1 MNAWLSTWFKAAR
14 APFLVVSFLP
24 ALLGGIVAV
33 SNGPIHM
40 GVFIAAVIGIVMAHS
55 AADFIDDYFDYKK
68 GNLGNKVQQFH
79 DSPLI
84 DQRVTLN
91 QVLIATAICLVIAG
105 AAGIYV
111 LMQAGAVVL
120 LLVAVGA
127 FIVFFY
133 TSPPLMLNYRGLG
146 ETMLFLAFG
155 PMIVVGVDMVL
166 TGRFGWEA
174 LLLSIVPGVFT
185 MNVGVVSNTFDY
197 LDDIKSGKRTISVRF
212 GQPATV
218 RLIAIG
224 SVIAYLCVILGV
236 VFKLLPVWTLLVLL
250 TIPLAVDTV
259 RNVNR
264 FNDESCYTPAM
275 TRAIALS
282 SVASI
287 LLIAAYGI
295 MLVFQQ

>member
-1 MNAWLSTWFKAAR
+1 
-14 APFLVVSFLP
+14 
-24 ALLGGIVAV
+24 
-33 SNGPIHM
+33 
-40 GVFIAAVIGIVMAHS
+40 
-55 AADFIDDYFDYKK
+55 
-68 GNLGNKVQQFH
+68 
-79 DSPLI
+79 
-84 DQRVTLN
+84 
-91 QVLIATAICLVIAG
+91 
-105 AAGIYV
+105 
-111 LMQAGAVVL
+111 
-120 LLVAVGA
+120 
-127 FIVFFY
+127 
-133 TSPPLMLNYRGLG
+133 MLNYRGLG

-155 PMIVVGVDMVL
+155 PMIVVGVNMVL

-212 GQPATV
+212 GQPSTV

-224 SVIAYLCVILGV
+224 SIIAYLCMILGV
-236 VFKLLPVWTLLVLL
+236 FFQLLPIWTLLMLL

-264 FNDESCYTPAM
+264 FDDESRYTPAM

-282 SVASI
+282 SMASI

-295 MLVFQQ
+295 AMVF